1 MACGGCKGGGNRH
14 ATGGESL
21 KKFAYLTPGQLR
33 YLKSLENPEQPD
45 PVVEGAAQE
54 QE

>member
-1 MACGGCKGGGNRH
+1 MACGGCGGGGNRH

-21 KKFAYLTPGQLR
+21 KKFAYHTPAQLR
-33 YLKSLENPEQPD
+33 YLKSLEKPEQPV
-45 PVVEGAAQE
+45 PAVEGDEQE